1 MDYTHLRFPVLES
14 RLDWITC
21 TARRDGSAVEL
32 MNYADRHIRQSAN
45 SGNRVESYK
54 NHGYEGWRS
63 GNWAWGWGKHGAL
76 VVVSQADAQ
85 ASAGHLALLADHWSR
100 CDYCVTVRDVE
111 AKIDPTEDYYE
122 SWRHFSTNTKGIR
135 GPTRIQTLGGG
146 ATITVGERS
155 GAYYSRV
162 YNKTLES
169 EGEYPD
175 GCWRWE
181 LELKRHASEGQ
192 QRRWLDAKPPDTY
205 AMNLIAGELDRYNLT
220 VPWDKT
226 ATIRRDPEMRPRP
239 DVERT
244 LRWLEKQ
251 VRPSVERC
259 VEAAGVESVL
269 AALNLPTIEWKDRPD
284 LSVRTATGVE
294 RAGNRS

>member
-1 MDYTHLRFPVLES
+1 MEYTSLRLPVLES

-21 TARRDGSAVEL
+21 TAKRDGSAVEL

-45 SGNRVESYK
+45 SGNKVEAYK

-76 VVVSQADAQ
+76 VVASQDDAQ
-85 ASAGHLALLADHWSR
+85 ASAPVLAQLADHWSR

-111 AKIDPTEDYYE
+111 ARIDPTEDYYQ
-122 SWRHFSTNTKGIR
+122 SWRQFAANKQGLPK
-135 GPTRIQTLGGG
+135 PTRIQTLGGG

-155 GAYYSRV
+155 GAYYTRV
-162 YNKTLES
+162 YDKAVES

-192 QRRWLDAKPPDTY
+192 QRRWRDSTPPSSY
-205 AMNLIAGELDRYNLT
+205 ALNLISTELGRYNLT
-220 VPWDKT
+220 VPWERSSVVK
-226 ATIRRDPEMRPRP
+226 RDPEMRPQP

-244 LRWLEKQ
+244 LRWLAKQ

-259 VEAAGVESVL
+259 IEAAGLDSVL
-269 AALNLPTIEWKDRPD
+269 EALNLPHVVWTDAWD
-284 LSVRTATGVE
+284 LKG
-294 RAGNRS
+294 AGLKGE